1 MKLCET
7 GIGDKVKIVAVGCD
21 GKITEKLRA
30 MGITAGVI
38 AEVIRVAPFGTPI
51 EIKSDNLRLAIGK
64 AEAALIAVEYVK

>member
-1 MKLCET
+1 MKLCEI

-21 GKITEKLRA
+21 EKIKAKLRA
-30 MGITAGVI
+30 MGITSGVS

-51 EIKSDNLRLAIGK
+51 EIKTNNLRLAIGK

>member
-1 MKLCET
+1 MKLCDTE
-7 GIGDKVKIVAVGCD
+7 IGDKVKIAAVYCNE
-21 GKITEKLRA
+21 KVKAKLRA
-30 MGITAGVI
+30 MGITSGVS

>member
-7 GIGDKVKIVAVGCD
+7 EIGDKVKIVAVGCD
-21 GKITEKLRA
+21 ENVKAKLRA
-30 MGITAGVI
+30 MDITSGTI

-64 AEAALIAVEYVK
+64 AEAALIAVEHVK